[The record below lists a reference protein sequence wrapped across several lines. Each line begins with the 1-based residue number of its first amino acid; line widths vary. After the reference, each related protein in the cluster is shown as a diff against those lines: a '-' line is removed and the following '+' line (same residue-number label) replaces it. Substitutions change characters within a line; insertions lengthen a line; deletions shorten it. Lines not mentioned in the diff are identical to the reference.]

1 MSKHYDL
8 IAIGGG
14 SGGLAAAKRAATY
27 GARCA
32 VIETGR
38 LGGTCVNVGC
48 VPKKVM
54 WYAASLGHNLNDAQ
68 DYGFS
73 TQHDGFNWQKMK
85 QGRDAY
91 VQRLND
97 IYLKS
102 LDNANVDF
110 IPGFGRFVD
119 QHTVE
124 VSDVRYSAD
133 HILIATGGHPLTL
146 ELPGSEFGITSDG
159 FFELETQPQKV
170 AIVGGGYIALEIAG
184 VLNALGSQVDVLL
197 RGNRLLTAFDPVIRD
212 NVRDQ
217 MELDGI
223 GIHEHFNLST
233 VTLGQHDK
241 LVLVPNDK
249 PELSGYDC
257 LIWAIG
263 RAPNTDQLNLETIDL
278 ILDVR
283 GHIPVDEYQT
293 TNISNIYA
301 IGDVTG
307 KATLTPVAIA
317 AGRKLA
323 DRLFG
328 DKPDS
333 KLDYSNIPSVVF
345 THPPAGTVGLTETAA
360 REQFGDNAIKI
371 YQTSFTSMYHA
382 MTQHKTKTAMKLV
395 CAGTNEKIV
404 GCHLVGH
411 GADEMLQGFAV
422 AIKMGATKA
431 DFDNTV
437 AIHPTSAEELVTL
450 K

>member
-14 SGGLAAAKRAATY
+14 SGGLAATKRAATY

-54 WYAASLGHNLNDAQ
+54 WYAASLGHNLDDAR

-73 TQHDGFNWQKMK
+73 IQRDRFDWQKMK

-91 VQRLND
+91 VHRLNE
-97 IYLKS
+97 IHLNNLNK
-102 LDNANVDF
+102 AKVDL

-119 QHTVE
+119 RHTVE
-124 VSDVRYSAD
+124 ANGIRYTAD
-133 HILIATGGHPLTL
+133 HILIATGGRPLTPK
-146 ELPGSEFGITSDG
+146 LPGTEFGITSDG
-159 FFELETQPQKV
+159 FFELETQPRKV
-170 AIVGGGYIALEIAG
+170 AIVGGGYIAVEIAG

-197 RGNRLLTAFDPVIRD
+197 RGNQLLTAFDPMIRD
-212 NVRDQ
+212 TVREQ
-217 MELDGI
+217 MKLDSI
-223 GIHEHFNLST
+223 GIHERFNLST
-233 VTLGQHDK
+233 ITLGQHDK
-241 LVLVPNDK
+241 LVLVANDK

-263 RAPNTDQLNLETIDL
+263 RAPNTDQLNLEAIDL
-278 ILDVR
+278 IADVR

-293 TNISNIYA
+293 ANIPNIYA

-323 DRLFG
+323 ERIFG

-333 KLDYSNIPSVVF
+333 KLDYNNTPSVVF
-345 THPPAGTVGLTETAA
+345 THPPVGTVGLTESAA
-360 REQFGDNAIKI
+360 REQFGDDKIKI
-371 YQTSFTSMYHA
+371 YQTSFTGMYHA

-395 CAGTNEKIV
+395 CVGANEHVV

-431 DFDNTV
+431 DFDNTI